1 MTAEPPKETTSVPIV
16 YSRPVETVTGLV
28 DGGATTKPAV
38 LEAFNTT
45 VVLSI
50 ITVVFG
56 IVRALRSR
64 SRFELPAAART

>member
-1 MTAEPPKETTSVPIV
+1 MTAEPPKDTTLVPIV

-38 LEAFNTT
+38 LEAFNRT

-50 ITVVFG
+50 ITAVFE
-56 IVRALRSR
+56 IARA
-64 SRFELPAAART
+64 TK